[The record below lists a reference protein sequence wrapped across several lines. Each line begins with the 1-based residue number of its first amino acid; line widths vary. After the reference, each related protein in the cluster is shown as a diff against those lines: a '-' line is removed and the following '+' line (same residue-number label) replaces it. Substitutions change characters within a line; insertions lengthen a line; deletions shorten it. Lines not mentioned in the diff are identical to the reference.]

1 MLKIFTALFVINVYA
16 GARFLTS
23 ILEIKKGGKFL
34 RCFLVNLD
42 TCWEVR
48 TGRDLQIKKD
58 SASVHSGAV

>member
-1 MLKIFTALFVINVYA
+1 MEIFTVFYLFNAYA
-16 GARFLTS
+16 SEHFLTS

-34 RCFLVNLD
+34 RCFLVNFD